1 MLFLYVGIAL
11 SAQSFRGP
19 NQSSVVI
26 ALASMPKRASSG
38 GGNGGGG
45 KALKKQQVDKKDSG
59 ARGSSDRANC
69 GRCAGVL
76 ASADVVLCGGRCRKL
91 WVVAYSYM
99 TEDEFAD
106 AYKGSL
112 EFQNSVDLAE
122 RVFDGK
128 VDRAF
133 YPASIQRDDSIE
145 MVAIGKFRG
154 YTSQDFKDE
163 FNMTFSEAGYK
174 IREIPAT
181 DGTTYKGVLV
191 NIGDAKNRDVE
202 LKVSKGYSLQEHLL
216 QPSKCMHPDQGQHS
230 FEAIKDKDRNHKDV
244 VTMALNAPS
253 LEDSGI
259 NSRFVGRLNIVFLR
273 GLVLKMSGLV
283 SFVISPELR
292 SMLNLAFDSF
302 P

>member
-1 MLFLYVGIAL
+1 M
-11 SAQSFRGP
+11 
-19 NQSSVVI
+19 I

-76 ASADVVLCGGRCRKL
+76 APSDAVLCGGRCRKL

-106 AYKGSL
+106 TYKGSL

-133 YPASIQRDDSIE
+133 YPASIQREDSVR
-145 MVAIGKFRG
+145 MVAIGRFRG

-163 FNMTFSEAGYK
+163 FKMTFSEAGYK
-174 IREIPAT
+174 LREIPAT

-216 QPSKCMHPDQGQHS
+216 QPDKCVHSDQGQHS
-230 FEAIKDKDRNHKDV
+230 FEAIKDKDKNHKEL

-292 SMLNLAFDSF
+292 SMLNLAFDCV